1 MMIRAPARLPGTS
14 ANHHPMTMPQPS
26 FFFHGAALLRWMA
39 TLVLLTAWGAE
50 PAGALILELQ
60 RRDAATG
67 AVVTESESVDPRR
80 VAIIAVDMWNW
91 HWCKTSTER
100 VSALVPRM
108 NRCLEQARSLGMTV
122 FLCPTDVADNYVGT
136 PMVERV
142 LAVEPLAIPEGPELV
157 CPPAPDG
164 GGCTCGPERCQGN
177 FGWDGMHPDL
187 RIGPDDLMPNDPE
200 RLYAI
205 CTQRGITHLIF
216 FGVHTQ
222 VCLLGKSVGLRA
234 MTRAGFKCALAR
246 DLTDAHG
253 RYEPGVETPDDF
265 TAKVVAHFEK
275 HLAATVDFADMLRRN
290 GRWDETGPVDL
301 VRHSPWGTRRRPHLF
316 EKSLTLTLTNP
327 CQPGAEIRYTL
338 DGSEPAAAS
347 PRYTAPLTLVA
358 GTRVRAAAFRDG
370 ERVTLVS
377 ESFAAAL
384 GAVPPKPDVH
394 LADITPW
401 RAVGMGHSPSLHE
414 HRYSPG
420 VRPPQRDSTNEGKPL
435 VLRGQTYGRGI
446 GLHAPSQLIYDL
458 RPEWTRFTARAGV
471 DEQVLAVSHGSN
483 RAMHPS
489 VIFRVFIDG
498 EMAAESPMMRISFE
512 PWRFD
517 VPIPPGSKRISLAAT
532 DGGDGHYMDLA
543 NWVEAGFVLSK

>member
-1 MMIRAPARLPGTS
+1 MNLIDSVPSIRL
-14 ANHHPMTMPQPS
+14 
-26 FFFHGAALLRWMA
+26 FALLAMVAAFAPLQIRG
-39 TLVLLTAWGAE
+39 LT
-50 PAGALILELQ
+50 LELQ
-60 RRDAATG
+60 RRDPTTGVATIQ
-67 AVVTESESVDPRR
+67 TESVDPKR

-108 NRCLEQARSLGMTV
+108 NKSLEQARALGMTV

-142 LAVEPLAIPEGPELV
+142 LAVDPIPMPQGPDLV

-164 GGCTCGPERCQGN
+164 GGCTCGRERCQGN

-187 RIGPDDLMPNDPE
+187 SIGPDDLMPNDPE
-200 RLYAI
+200 RLYTL
-205 CTQRGITHLIF
+205 CKERGITHIIF

-265 TAKVVAHFEK
+265 TSKVVAHFEK
-275 HLAATVDFADMLRRN
+275 HLAATVNFADMLRRN
-290 GRWDETGPVDL
+290 KLWDDAWLVDH

-316 EKSLTLTLTNP
+316 EKELILTLTNP
-327 CQPGAEIRYTL
+327 WQPDAEIRYTL
-338 DGSEPAAAS
+338 DGSEP
-347 PRYTAPLTLVA
+347 TATSLPFIEPLRLVA
-358 GTRVRAAAFRDG
+358 STTVRSAAFKNG
-370 ERVTLVS
+370 KRVTLFS
-377 ESFAAAL
+377 ESFAAKLSSVPSTPDIFL
-384 GAVPPKPDVH
+384 GALK
-394 LADITPW
+394 PW
-401 RAVGMGHSPSLHE
+401 RAVGMGHSPSLND
-414 HRYSPG
+414 HRFSPG
-420 VRPPQRDSTNEGKPL
+420 VLPPQVDKSNESKPL
-435 VLRGQTYGRGI
+435 KLRGNTYAHGI
-446 GLHAPSQLIYDL
+446 GIHAPSQLIYEL
-458 RPEWTRFTARAGV
+458 KPEWNRFVARAGV
-471 DEQVLAVSHGSN
+471 DEHVLAVSSGSN

-498 EMAAESPMMRISFE
+498 RLAGESPLMRISFE

-517 VPIPPGSKRISLAAT
+517 IPIPSGSKRISLAAT

-543 NWVEAGFVLSK
+543 NWVDAGFIAKRNEISRGP